1 MWLEKVIT
9 NFYISCKQ
17 CNYFITEQLCVCPT
31 FLLVTLFTGC
41 QLAFGPVDTIQV
53 KWVCYTV
60 LDVLV
65 SCMLIIQVGLLKA
78 VTSAPLSIH
87 AFDYP
92 WPCLALH

>member
-1 MWLEKVIT
+1 M
-9 NFYISCKQ
+9 
-17 CNYFITEQLCVCPT
+17 QLFHYGTIMCCPT

-60 LDVLV
+60 LVVLV

-78 VTSAPLSIH
+78 VTSAPLNTE
-87 AFDYP
+87 Y
-92 WPCLALH
+92 PCL